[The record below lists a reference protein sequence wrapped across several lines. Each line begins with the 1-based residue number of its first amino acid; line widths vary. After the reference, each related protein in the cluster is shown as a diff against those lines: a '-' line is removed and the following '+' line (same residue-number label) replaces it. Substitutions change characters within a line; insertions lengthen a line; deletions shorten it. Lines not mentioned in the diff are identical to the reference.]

1 MTDVA
6 ARAWALT
13 RLTLVEAA
21 EAVRKGEVTCVAL
34 TQSALDA
41 FAAGDAAVNASIA
54 LDRAEALET
63 AEGLD
68 RLRKAGR
75 LLGPLHGVPLAHKDM
90 YYRAGKPCTCGSK
103 IRRVFRPTYTATA
116 IRRLEE
122 AGSITVGALNMAEF
136 A

>member
-90 YYRAGKPCTCGSK
+90 YYRAG
-103 IRRVFRPTYTATA
+103 
-116 IRRLEE
+116 
-122 AGSITVGALNMAEF
+122 
-136 A
+136 